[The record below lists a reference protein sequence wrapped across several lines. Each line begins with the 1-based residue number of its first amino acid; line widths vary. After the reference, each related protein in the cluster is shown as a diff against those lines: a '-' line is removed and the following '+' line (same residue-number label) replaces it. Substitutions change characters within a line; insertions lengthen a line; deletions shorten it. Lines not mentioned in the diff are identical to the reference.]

1 MKYLIVGLGNIGAE
15 YADTRHNIGFDV
27 LDALAGASNAV
38 FTTARY
44 GDVAEARWKGRT
56 LVLLKPSTY
65 MNLSGKAVRY
75 WMDATKVPLEHL
87 LVVSDDIA
95 LPFGTLRL
103 RPKGSAGGH
112 NGLKNIAELLGTEEY
127 ARMRFG
133 VGGDFPRGHQVDYVL
148 GRWTDEERAAMP
160 ERLKLFGDAI
170 RSYCNTGAEDDPE
183 LDRVELSL
191 PMFRAYTR
199 GYLSQRARQLVQA
212 EIDHLAFSARYITY
226 EQVLRF
232 LMDYIDGDTYYKTTS
247 PDHNLV
253 RTRAQYKLLQSME
266 RQYDAMCAV
275 VRELAEEYK

>member
-44 GDVAEARWKGRT
+44 GDVAEVRWKGRT